1 MRATYLLFFANLNQW
16 LSAKYLAISGD
27 IFGCHTASKRVDS
40 YWDLLVESREVAK
53 YSKMH
58 RLTPKTLK
66 KKNLYPKFNSP
77 MFQKGWPKYK
87 FLFPSLSL
95 LQMYLPTETND
106 KAANHFL
113 RKIIIKK
120 YVTIYELSLPQSKSF
135 RVLLHHIKGII
146 KLDFQYLENK
156 HDGICTQTELD

>member
-1 MRATYLLFFANLNQW
+1 MRLPDKKKGNRKQQGILERINDDIVTILIMCPQSQQYSGIYYECPKSFIRATYLLFFANLNQW

-66 KKNLYPKFNSP
+66 KKKSVPKV
-77 MFQKGWPKYK
+77 Q
-87 FLFPSLSL
+87 
-95 LQMYLPTETND
+95 
-106 KAANHFL
+106 
-113 RKIIIKK
+113 
-120 YVTIYELSLPQSKSF
+120 
-135 RVLLHHIKGII
+135 
-146 KLDFQYLENK
+146 
-156 HDGICTQTELD
+156 